1 MPKGFE
7 AIHPEKSYDQQTV
20 ENLWIM
26 WKKCPLESCGLCKLW
41 IKLWISVD
49 NHVDCGAEAEDNR
62 FSATEKGKTA

>member
-1 MPKGFE
+1 MPKGFV

-26 WKKCPLESCGLCKLW
+26 WKKCPLVSCGLCKLW

-49 NHVDCGAEAEDNR
+49 NHVDCSAEAEDNR
-62 FSATEKGKTA
+62 PFAMEKGKTT